1 MSFKLKHF
9 VLCAALISS
18 IFIYSPA
25 QAQYNIYDVV
35 PATSRV
41 KFSYSLNTSIPFIS
55 GNIPFESQYR
65 GQGVYTVIIDTGVE
79 TSHPFFQN
87 RVALEACFAALCPNG
102 KNQQVGSGAA
112 KPVHWHGTHVA
123 GIVAGYNSSFYG
135 VAPEA
140 NIIAINVFDATG
152 AAYDDD
158 ITRALNWVLSISDTY
173 NIAAINMSLGG
184 NITYLTTC
192 DDYIPSMT
200 KAIENLR
207 AKNIATVIAAGNN
220 YSHGMSAP
228 ACISSSVSVAAMYT
242 GTSTVTNF
250 SNISKYTTIAAP
262 GYAINSSKTG
272 STYGTASGTSMA
284 TPFVVG
290 AFAVYRSKFGIQS
303 VSKVVSDFKSTTKT
317 AYDSYTR
324 ITIPR
329 LDFAHLF
336 STDTPTTTTST
347 TLPVTTT
354 TVPVVSTTV
363 PAPVTTTTVVP
374 IVTTTTLP
382 VVTTTIPGT
391 TPRRVSTPNL
401 HEVDGKFKTY
411 VQIYYRDPY
420 VNFKNVSYYTLK
432 CNGSTE
438 YMIPRSASYG
448 WNVYRLKVPAKN
460 ISYCAMRSV
469 SYDGSTSSYTSDQ
482 NIYPR
487 NKISSST
494 IKSTIKYA
502 SKACAKKIDNNN
514 TFDTFEKVCSNHV
527 NSQVQRLFNLSKD

>member
-1 MSFKLKHF
+1 
-9 VLCAALISS
+9 
-18 IFIYSPA
+18 
-25 QAQYNIYDVV
+25 
-35 PATSRV
+35 
-41 KFSYSLNTSIPFIS
+41 
-55 GNIPFESQYR
+55 
-65 GQGVYTVIIDTGVE
+65 
-79 TSHPFFQN
+79 
-87 RVALEACFAALCPNG
+87 
-102 KNQQVGSGAA
+102 
-112 KPVHWHGTHVA
+112 
-123 GIVAGYNSSFYG
+123 
-135 VAPEA
+135 
-140 NIIAINVFDATG
+140 
-152 AAYDDD
+152 
-158 ITRALNWVLSISDTY
+158 
-173 NIAAINMSLGG
+173 
-184 NITYLTTC
+184 
-192 DDYIPSMT
+192 
-200 KAIENLR
+200 
-207 AKNIATVIAAGNN
+207 
-220 YSHGMSAP
+220 MSAP

-242 GTSTVTNF
+242 GTSTITNF

-317 AYDSYTR
+317 AYDSYAR

-329 LDFAHLF
+329 LDFAHIF
-336 STDTPTTTTST
+336 ATDTPTTTTST
-347 TLPVTTT
+347 TLPLTTTTVPVIVTTT

-469 SYDGSTSSYTSDQ
+469 SYDGSTSSYTSNQ
-482 NIYPR
+482 NIYPK
-487 NKISSST
+487 NKSSSLS
-494 IKSTIKYA
+494 IKSKG
-502 SKACAKKIDNNN
+502 K
-514 TFDTFEKVCSNHV
+514 
-527 NSQVQRLFNLSKD
+527 

>member
-1 MSFKLKHF
+1 
-9 VLCAALISS
+9 
-18 IFIYSPA
+18 
-25 QAQYNIYDVV
+25 
-35 PATSRV
+35 
-41 KFSYSLNTSIPFIS
+41 
-55 GNIPFESQYR
+55 
-65 GQGVYTVIIDTGVE
+65 
-79 TSHPFFQN
+79 
-87 RVALEACFAALCPNG
+87 
-102 KNQQVGSGAA
+102 
-112 KPVHWHGTHVA
+112 
-123 GIVAGYNSSFYG
+123 
-135 VAPEA
+135 
-140 NIIAINVFDATG
+140 
-152 AAYDDD
+152 
-158 ITRALNWVLSISDTY
+158 
-173 NIAAINMSLGG
+173 
-184 NITYLTTC
+184 
-192 DDYIPSMT
+192 
-200 KAIENLR
+200 
-207 AKNIATVIAAGNN
+207 
-220 YSHGMSAP
+220 
-228 ACISSSVSVAAMYT
+228 
-242 GTSTVTNF
+242 
-250 SNISKYTTIAAP
+250 
-262 GYAINSSKTG
+262 
-272 STYGTASGTSMA
+272 
-284 TPFVVG
+284 
-290 AFAVYRSKFGIQS
+290 
-303 VSKVVSDFKSTTKT
+303 
-317 AYDSYTR
+317 
-324 ITIPR
+324 
-329 LDFAHLF
+329 
-336 STDTPTTTTST
+336 
-347 TLPVTTT
+347 VTTT

>member
-9 VLCAALISS
+9 VLSAALISS

-25 QAQYNIYDVV
+25 QAQYKTYDVA
-35 PATSRV
+35 PATSPV
-41 KFSYSLNTSIPFIS
+41 KFSYSINTSIPFIS

-79 TSHPFFQN
+79 ASHPFFQN
-87 RVALEACFAALCPNG
+87 RVALEACFAVVCPNG
-102 KNQQVGSGAA
+102 KNQQIGSGAA

-123 GIVAGYNSSFYG
+123 GIAAGYNSSFYG

-152 AAYDDD
+152 AAYDND
-158 ITRALNWVLSISDTY
+158 IIRALNWVLSISDTY
-173 NIAAINMSLGG
+173 NIASINMSLGG
-184 NITYLTTC
+184 NTTYLTTC

-200 KAIENLR
+200 TAIQNLR

-228 ACISSSVSVAAMYT
+228 ACISSSVSVAAVYT
-242 GTSTVTNF
+242 GTNTVANF

-262 GYAINSSKTG
+262 GYAINSSKTLA
-272 STYGTASGTSMA
+272 TYGTASGTSMA

-290 AFAVYRSKFGIQS
+290 AFAVYRSKFGVQS

-317 AYDSYTR
+317 AYDSYANV
-324 ITIPR
+324 TIPR

-336 STDTPTTTTST
+336 AADIPNTTTTTST
-347 TLPVTTT
+347 VTTTTIPVTTSTVPVTTTTPIVTTT

-363 PAPVTTTTVVP
+363 PVTTTSVVP
-374 IVTTTTLP
+374 IVTTTTTPPP
-382 VVTTTIPGT
+382 VVTTTIPKKIYKSVF
-391 TPRRVSTPNL
+391 PPVL
-401 HEVDGKFKTY
+401 HEVSGIYKTFVY
-411 VQIYYRDPY
+411 IYYRHPY
-420 VNFKNVSYYTLK
+420 NNSKNVSYYTLK

-438 YMIPRSASYG
+438 YTIHRNGANG
-448 WNVYRLKVPAKN
+448 WDVYKLRVPAKN

-469 SYDGSTSSYTSDQ
+469 SYDGSTSSYTHNL
-482 NIYPR
+482 NIYPK
-487 NKISSST
+487 NKSSSLS
-494 IKSTIKYA
+494 IKSKG
-502 SKACAKKIDNNN
+502 K
-514 TFDTFEKVCSNHV
+514 
-527 NSQVQRLFNLSKD
+527 

>member
-1 MSFKLKHF
+1 MSFKLKHL
-9 VLCAALISS
+9 VLSAALISS

-25 QAQYNIYDVV
+25 KAQYNTYDVA

-41 KFSYSLNTSIPFIS
+41 KFKYALNTSIPFIS

-79 TSHPFFQN
+79 VSHPFFQN

-102 KNQQVGSGAA
+102 KNQQVGPGAA
-112 KPVHWHGTHVA
+112 KPVHWHGTHVS

-135 VAPEA
+135 VAPES

-192 DDYIPSMT
+192 DDYVPSMT
-200 KAIENLR
+200 TAIENLR

-228 ACISSSVSVAAMYT
+228 ACISSSVSVAAVYT
-242 GTSTVTNF
+242 GTSTITNF

-262 GYAINSSKTG
+262 GYAINSSKT
-272 STYGTASGTSMA
+272 SATYGTASGTSMA

-290 AFAVYRSKFGIQS
+290 AFAVYRSKFGVQS

-317 AYDSYTR
+317 AYDSYAR
-324 ITIPR
+324 ITISR

-336 STDTPTTTTST
+336 PKDTPITTTTTTVPITTTTVPVTT

-354 TVPVVSTTV
+354 TTVPVVTTTV
-363 PAPVTTTTVVP
+363 PAPITTTTVAP

-382 VVTTTIPGT
+382 IVTTTIPGA
-391 TPRRVSTPNL
+391 TPRPVSSPNL

-420 VNFKNVSYYTLK
+420 VNFKNVSYYTLR

-438 YMIPRSASYG
+438 YMIPRSLSYG
-448 WNVYRLKVPAKN
+448 WNVYKLKVPAKN

-482 NIYPR
+482 NIYPK
-487 NKISSST
+487 NKSSSLS
-494 IKSTIKYA
+494 IKSKG
-502 SKACAKKIDNNN
+502 K
-514 TFDTFEKVCSNHV
+514 
-527 NSQVQRLFNLSKD
+527 

>member
-9 VLCAALISS
+9 VLSAALISS

-25 QAQYNIYDVV
+25 QAQYNIYDVA

-41 KFSYSLNTSIPFIS
+41 KFKHTLNTSIPFIS

-102 KNQQVGSGAA
+102 KNQQIGPGAA

-135 VAPEA
+135 VAPES
-140 NIIAINVFDATG
+140 NIIAINVFDSTG

-158 ITRALNWVLSISDTY
+158 ITRALNWVLSISNTY

-184 NITYLTTC
+184 NTTYLTTC
-192 DDYIPSMT
+192 DDYVPSMT
-200 KAIENLR
+200 TAIENLR
-207 AKNIATVIAAGNN
+207 DKNIATVIAAGNN

-242 GTSTVTNF
+242 GTSTITNF

-262 GYAINSSKTG
+262 GYVINSSKT
-272 STYGTASGTSMA
+272 SASYGTASGTSMA
-284 TPFVVG
+284 TPFIVG

-317 AYDSYTR
+317 AYDSYAR

-336 STDTPTTTTST
+336 ATDTPTTPTTT
-347 TLPVTTT
+347 TTVVPVTTTTVPVTTTTVPVTTTIPVVTTT

-469 SYDGSTSSYTSDQ
+469 SYDGSTSSYTSNQ

-494 IKSTIKYA
+494 IKSI
-502 SKACAKKIDNNN
+502 SKGK
-514 TFDTFEKVCSNHV
+514 
-527 NSQVQRLFNLSKD
+527 

>member
-1 MSFKLKHF
+1 MSFKLKHL
-9 VLCAALISS
+9 VLSAVLISS

-25 QAQYNIYDVV
+25 KAQYNTYDVA

-41 KFSYSLNTSIPFIS
+41 KFKYALNTSIPFIS

-79 TSHPFFQN
+79 ASHPFFQN

-102 KNQQVGSGAA
+102 KNQQVGPGAA
-112 KPVHWHGTHVA
+112 KPVHWHGTHVS

-135 VAPEA
+135 VAPES

-192 DDYIPSMT
+192 DDYVPSMT
-200 KAIENLR
+200 TAIENLR

-228 ACISSSVSVAAMYT
+228 ACISSSVSVAAVYT
-242 GTSTVTNF
+242 GTSTITNF

-262 GYAINSSKTG
+262 GYAINSSKTS

-290 AFAVYRSKFGIQS
+290 AFAVYRSKFGVQS

-317 AYDSYTR
+317 AYDSYAR

-336 STDTPTTTTST
+336 ATDTPITTTTTTVPITTTTVPVTT

-354 TVPVVSTTV
+354 TTVPVVTTTV
-363 PAPVTTTTVVP
+363 PAPVTTTTVAP

-382 VVTTTIPGT
+382 VVTTTIPGA
-391 TPRRVSTPNL
+391 TPRRVSPPNL

-420 VNFKNVSYYTLK
+420 VNFKNVSYYTLR

-438 YMIPRSASYG
+438 YMIPRSLSYG
-448 WNVYRLKVPAKN
+448 WNVYKLKVPAKN

-482 NIYPR
+482 NIYPK
-487 NKISSST
+487 NKRSSLS
-494 IKSTIKYA
+494 IKSKG
-502 SKACAKKIDNNN
+502 K
-514 TFDTFEKVCSNHV
+514 
-527 NSQVQRLFNLSKD
+527 

>member
-9 VLCAALISS
+9 LLSAALISS

-25 QAQYNIYDVV
+25 QAQYKTYDVA
-35 PATSRV
+35 PATSPV

-65 GQGVYTVIIDTGVE
+65 GKDIYTVIIDTGIE
-79 TSHPFFQN
+79 ASHPFFQN
-87 RVALEACFAALCPNG
+87 RVALEACFSALCPNG
-102 KNQQVGSGAA
+102 KNQQIGPGAA
-112 KPVHWHGTHVA
+112 KPFHWHGTHVA

-135 VAPEA
+135 VAPES
-140 NIIAINVFDATG
+140 NIIAINVFDSTG
-152 AAYDDD
+152 SAYDGD

-200 KAIENLR
+200 TAIENLR

-228 ACISSSVSVAAMYT
+228 ACISSSVSVAAVYT

-250 SNISKYTTIAAP
+250 SNINKHTTIAAP
-262 GYAINSSKTG
+262 GYAINSSKAAA
-272 STYGTASGTSMA
+272 SYGTASGTSMA

-317 AYDSYTR
+317 AYDSYAG

-336 STDTPTTTTST
+336 STDIPTTTTTTT
-347 TLPVTTT
+347 TLPITTT
-354 TVPVVSTTV
+354 TVPVTTSTVLVTTTIPIVNTTTV
-363 PAPVTTTTVVP
+363 SVVPTTVPVTTTSTTP
-374 IVTTTTLP
+374 IVTTTTPTP
-382 VVTTTIPGT
+382 VVTTTIPKKILKSVF
-391 TPRRVSTPNL
+391 PPLL
-401 HEVDGKFKTY
+401 HEVSGIYKTFVY
-411 VQIYYRDPY
+411 IYYRHPY
-420 VNFKNVSYYTLK
+420 NNFKNVSYYTLK

-438 YMIPRSASYG
+438 YTIYRDGANG
-448 WNVYRLKVPAKN
+448 WDVYKLKVPAKN

-469 SYDGSTSSYTSDQ
+469 SYDGSTSSYTP
-482 NIYPR
+482 NIKIYPK
-487 NKISSST
+487 NKSSSLN
-494 IKSTIKYA
+494 IKSKG
-502 SKACAKKIDNNN
+502 K
-514 TFDTFEKVCSNHV
+514 
-527 NSQVQRLFNLSKD
+527 

>member
-9 VLCAALISS
+9 VLSAALISS

-25 QAQYNIYDVV
+25 QAQYNIYDVA

-41 KFSYSLNTSIPFIS
+41 KFKHTLNTSIPFIS

-79 TSHPFFQN
+79 VSHPFFQN
-87 RVALEACFAALCPNG
+87 RVSLEACFAALCPNG
-102 KNQQVGSGAA
+102 KNQQIGPGAA

-135 VAPEA
+135 VAPES
-140 NIIAINVFDATG
+140 NIIAINVFDSTG

-158 ITRALNWVLSISDTY
+158 ITRALNWVLSISNTY

-184 NITYLTTC
+184 NTTYLTTC

-200 KAIENLR
+200 TAIENLR
-207 AKNIATVIAAGNN
+207 DKNIATVIAAGNN
-220 YSHGMSAP
+220 YSHGMSVP

-242 GTSTVTNF
+242 GTSTITNF

-262 GYAINSSKTG
+262 GYVINSSKTG
-272 STYGTASGTSMA
+272 AIYGTASGTSMA

-303 VSKVVSDFKSTTKT
+303 VFKVVSDFKSTTKT
-317 AYDSYTR
+317 AYDSYAR

-336 STDTPTTTTST
+336 ATDTPTTPTTT
-347 TLPVTTT
+347 TTVVPVTTTTVPVATTTIPVVTTT

-363 PAPVTTTTVVP
+363 PAPVTTTTVAP
-374 IVTTTTLP
+374 IVTTTTFP

-391 TPRRVSTPNL
+391 TPKRVSTPNL

-469 SYDGSTSSYTSDQ
+469 SYDGSTSSYTSNQ

-494 IKSTIKYA
+494 IKSIFKG
-502 SKACAKKIDNNN
+502 K
-514 TFDTFEKVCSNHV
+514 
-527 NSQVQRLFNLSKD
+527 

>member
-1 MSFKLKHF
+1 MSFKLKHL
-9 VLCAALISS
+9 VLSAALISS

-25 QAQYNIYDVV
+25 KAQYNTYDVA

-41 KFSYSLNTSIPFIS
+41 KFKYALNTSIPFIS

-79 TSHPFFQN
+79 ASHPFFQN

-102 KNQQVGSGAA
+102 KNQQVGPGAA
-112 KPVHWHGTHVA
+112 KPVHWHGTHVS

-135 VAPEA
+135 VAPES

-192 DDYIPSMT
+192 DDYVPSMT
-200 KAIENLR
+200 TAIENLR

-228 ACISSSVSVAAMYT
+228 ACISSSVSVAAVYT
-242 GTSTVTNF
+242 GTSTITNF

-262 GYAINSSKTG
+262 GYAINSSKT
-272 STYGTASGTSMA
+272 SATYGTASGTSMA

-290 AFAVYRSKFGIQS
+290 AFAVYRSKFGVQS

-317 AYDSYTR
+317 AYDSYAR

-336 STDTPTTTTST
+336 ATDTPITTTTTTVPITTTTVPVTT
-347 TLPVTTT
+347 TLPVATTT
-354 TVPVVSTTV
+354 TVPVVTTTV
-363 PAPVTTTTVVP
+363 PAPVTTTTVAP

-382 VVTTTIPGT
+382 VVTTTIPGA
-391 TPRRVSTPNL
+391 TPRRVSPPNL

-420 VNFKNVSYYTLK
+420 VNFKNVSYYTLR

-438 YMIPRSASYG
+438 YMIPRSLSYG
-448 WNVYRLKVPAKN
+448 WNVYKLKVPAKN

-469 SYDGSTSSYTSDQ
+469 SYDGSTSSYTSNQ
-482 NIYPR
+482 NIYPK
-487 NKISSST
+487 NKSSSLS
-494 IKSTIKYA
+494 IKSKG
-502 SKACAKKIDNNN
+502 K
-514 TFDTFEKVCSNHV
+514 
-527 NSQVQRLFNLSKD
+527 

>member
-1 MSFKLKHF
+1 MSFKFKHF

-18 IFIYSPA
+18 VLIHTPA
-25 QAQYNIYDVV
+25 QAKYIAYDVA
-35 PATSRV
+35 PATSPV
-41 KFSYSLNTSIPFIS
+41 KFTYSLNTSIPFIS
-55 GNIPFESQYR
+55 ANIPFDSQYR
-65 GQGVYTVIIDTGVE
+65 GQGIYTVIIDTGIE
-79 TSHPFFQN
+79 ASHPFFQN

-102 KNQQVGSGAA
+102 KNQQIGLGAA

-135 VAPEA
+135 VAPES

-152 AAYDDD
+152 SAYDGD

-184 NITYLTTC
+184 NTTYLTTC
-192 DDYIPSMT
+192 DDYVPSMRT
-200 KAIENLR
+200 AIENLR

-242 GTSTVTNF
+242 GTSNVTNF

-262 GYAINSSKTG
+262 GYAINSSKAAA
-272 STYGTASGTSMA
+272 SYGTASGTSMA

-317 AYDSYTR
+317 AYDSYAK

-336 STDTPTTTTST
+336 VADTPTTTTTTSST
-347 TLPVTTT
+347 TVPVTTTTIVPVTTT
-354 TVPVVSTTV
+354 TVPQVTTTTFPVVTTSTL
-363 PAPVTTTTVVP
+363 PLVTTTTVVP
-374 IVTTTTLP
+374 VTTTTTVPIVTTTTAPP
-382 VVTTTIPGT
+382 VVTTTIPRT
-391 TPRRVSTPNL
+391 SSKPVYAPLL
-401 HEVDGKFKTY
+401 HEVSGIYKTFVY
-411 VQIYYRDPY
+411 VYYRHPY
-420 VNFKNVSYYTLK
+420 FKSQNVSYYTLK

-438 YMIPRSASYG
+438 YMIPRSGRNG
-448 WNVYRLKVPAKN
+448 WDVYKLNVLAKN
-460 ISYCAMRSV
+460 ISYCAMQSV
-469 SYDGSTSSYTSDQ
+469 SYDGSKSPYTSSIK
-482 NIYPR
+482 IYPK
-487 NKISSST
+487 NKILSST
-494 IKSTIKYA
+494 IKSKG
-502 SKACAKKIDNNN
+502 K
-514 TFDTFEKVCSNHV
+514 
-527 NSQVQRLFNLSKD
+527 